1 MFIQCESAL
10 DGLLFKYRRLCDHQC
25 SHCLFSFGRIG
36 QNTLVI
42 WRSLD
47 AMMLCAGR
55 AKIVGNSIIRAGL
68 AAMRALWSCKQRSLS
83 PEVSV

>member
-42 WRSLD
+42 YLF
-47 AMMLCAGR
+47 
-55 AKIVGNSIIRAGL
+55 
-68 AAMRALWSCKQRSLS
+68 
-83 PEVSV
+83 VSGPVLHIT